1 MVFAPV
7 GPVIMDLA
15 YMTLWEAGYF
25 LPPNSP
31 KGLQTST
38 KPVEKGCCRH
48 CSKKIGR
55 GLRFHEKACKERK

>member
-1 MVFAPV
+1 
-7 GPVIMDLA
+7 MDLA

-31 KGLQTST
+31 KGLKTFP
-38 KPVEKGCCRH
+38 KPVEKGCCKH
-48 CSKKIGR
+48 CGQKIGR